1 MGPAARQRS
10 NSRIAHRLV
19 HRGVRPLAA
28 ALAGCAMGAIAQ
40 PAAPG
45 GAASAARESAA
56 SAETAASAAAP
67 AASGAG
73 IALRRADALQPPPR
87 GDAAR
92 QLPIILRAREVHGR
106 PELDASA
113 EGDVE
118 FRRGDVV
125 LRADKLTYEEAEDL
139 ARATGHVVIARE
151 GNVFSGPELQL
162 RIARFEGF
170 FRMPSYRFARTGAG
184 GKAKL
189 IEFLDS
195 QRAVATDA
203 TYSSCSVYD
212 DSGEPV
218 WILKARE
225 LRIDHET
232 NEGIARDAVLRFYG
246 VPILASPVLSFPLS
260 EERKSGFLPP
270 SLGIDS
276 RSGIQAAIP
285 YYWNIAPNRD
295 ATFTFQ
301 ESLRR
306 GPSIET
312 EFRYLEPSFF
322 GSADFKIL
330 PNDKEAE
337 RSRWSLRGD
346 HEGALP
352 YGAYSQLRV
361 MRVSDDDY
369 WKDFPREL
377 KTLTPRLL
385 QTDLLVTRPFGD
397 WTTYARALRWQV
409 LQTADPTTRIDSP
422 YERAP
427 QIGARTTGPWRGGFD
442 VAFETEFNR
451 FANPDDRYVGDRQT
465 GIRLHALGSV
475 ARPFVSPGWVLTPK
489 LSFNA
494 ASYSVDL
501 PLADGRRS
509 AGRVIPTL
517 SVDSAW
523 TLERDATFFGR
534 AVRQTLEPR
543 LFYVNTPY
551 RRQEDLPNF
560 DAYPKDFN
568 FDSVFTENAFSGI
581 DRVSDSNQLTAG
593 VVSRILDPDTGAEAL
608 RLGIAQRYRFR
619 DQLITPDGVPQ
630 KQRFSD
636 VLVFGSTSLVP
647 RWVFDTAAQ
656 FNPDNHRIERSLASV
671 RYSPGPYRTVGFS
684 YRLTRGLSEQV
695 ELGWQWPIYGP
706 ARGDKVEPSSRAGC
720 SGTLYGVGHVNY
732 STRDSRLTD
741 SIAGLEYDAGCW
753 IGRIVVERLSTG
765 RSETTTRLLLQLELV
780 GLSKIGTSPLRVL
793 KDNVPG
799 YQLLRDERTTATP
812 FTPYD

>member
-1 MGPAARQRS
+1 VQRQPHGARWALVPFAAC
-10 NSRIAHRLV
+10 AF
-19 HRGVRPLAA
+19 AA
-28 ALAGCAMGAIAQ
+28 GAQ
-40 PAAPG
+40 PAAP
-45 GAASAARESAA
+45 ASALSVPTASAESAA
-56 SAETAASAAAP
+56 SPPLDSASAP
-67 AASGAG
+67 AVT
-73 IALRRADALQPPPR
+73 LRRAESLQAPPR
-87 GDAAR
+87 GEAAR
-92 QLPIILRAREVHGR
+92 ALPFIVRAREVHGR
-106 PELDASA
+106 PGLDASA

-118 FRRGDVV
+118 FRRGDIV
-125 LRADKLTYEEAEDL
+125 LRADKLTYQQAEDL
-139 ARATGHVVIARE
+139 ARATGHVVVARD
-151 GNVFSGPELQL
+151 GNTFSGPELQL
-162 RIARFEGF
+162 RIERFEGF

-184 GKAKL
+184 GKAQL
-189 IEFLDS
+189 IEFLDD

-212 DSGEPV
+212 DAGEPV

-232 NEGIARDAVLRFYG
+232 NEGVARDAVLRFYG
-246 VPILASPVLSFPLS
+246 VPILASPVLSFPLT

-270 SLGIDS
+270 SVGIDS

-312 EFRYLEPSFF
+312 EFRYLEPKFF
-322 GSADFKIL
+322 GTADFKIM
-330 PNDKEAE
+330 PRDAEAE
-337 RSRWSLRGD
+337 RSRYSLRLD
-346 HEGALP
+346 HEGSLP
-352 YGAYSQLRV
+352 YDAYTQLRV

-397 WTTYARALRWQV
+397 WSTYARALHWQV
-409 LQTADPTTRIDSP
+409 LQTVDPTTRVDSP
-422 YERAP
+422 YDRAP
-427 QIGARTTGPWRGGFD
+427 QIGARYAGPWRGGFD
-442 VAFETEFNR
+442 VALETEFNR
-451 FANPDDRYVGDRQT
+451 FADPDDRYVGDRQT
-465 GIRLHALGSV
+465 GVRAHAVGSV

-489 LSFNA
+489 VSFNA
-494 ASYSVDL
+494 ASYALDL

-509 AGRVIPTL
+509 ASRVIPTF

-523 TLERDATFFGR
+523 TLERDTTFFGR
-534 AVRQTLEPR
+534 PVRQTLEPR

-568 FDSVFTENAFSGI
+568 FDSVFTENAFSGV

-608 RLGIAQRYRFR
+608 RLGLAQRYRFR
-619 DQLITPDGVPQ
+619 DQRITPDGVPQ
-630 KQRFSD
+630 TQRFSD

-647 RWVFDTAAQ
+647 RWTFDTAAQ
-656 FNPDNHRIERSLASV
+656 FNPDSHRIERSLASV
-671 RYSPGPYRTVGFS
+671 RYSPGPYRTLGMT

-695 ELGWQWPIYGP
+695 ELGWQWPLYGP
-706 ARGDKVEPSSRAGC
+706 ARGDRSDDPAPRPAASRAGC
-720 SGTLYGVGHVNY
+720 GGTLYGVGHVNY

-741 SIAGLEYDAGCW
+741 SIVGLEYDAGCW

-765 RSETTTRLLLQLELV
+765 RSEATTRLLLQLELV
-780 GLSKIGTSPLRVL
+780 GLSRIGSSPLRVL

-799 YQLLRDERTTATP
+799 YQLLREERTTATP